1 MRTVMKLGV
10 AGVVGWAAGCVP
22 LSEHRALEQ
31 RFAEQEQYV
40 VQHKDQVREL
50 ERREQ
55 VVTLRSRE
63 QERQLELLRA
73 RLEKSET
80 LRQRLAEHQRPQPAE
95 SVPASAPRE
104 EAPAAPTVAGLE
116 VNPETHGL
124 VLESSLLF
132 PSGRWELR
140 TEGKAALDR
149 VVAKLNEPAFHERVI
164 RVDGH
169 TDDDPIQRS
178 KEHNQDNWELSSKR
192 ALAVLHYLEE
202 KGIDAGRLCFAGFG
216 QHRPFATGTD
226 NAAKARNRRVEIVVL
241 ER

>member
-1 MRTVMKLGV
+1 MMKTIMRLGV
-10 AGVVGWAAGCVP
+10 AGVLGWATGCVP
-22 LSEHRALEQ
+22 LSEHQALEQ

-80 LRQRLAEHQRPQPAE
+80 LRQRLQERQHQQPE
-95 SVPASAPRE
+95 TVPASAPRD
-104 EAPAAPTVAGLE
+104 EAPTPTVAGLE

-140 TEGKAALDR
+140 VEGKAALDR

-178 KEHNQDNWELSSKR
+178 RDRNQDNWDLSSKR

-202 KGIDAGRLCFAGFG
+202 KGIDSGRLCFAGFG

-226 NAAKARNRRVEIVVL
+226 NTTKARNRRVEIVLL

>member
-1 MRTVMKLGV
+1 MKVIVKLGV
-10 AGVVGWAAGCVP
+10 CAVLGWAAGCVP
-22 LSEHRALEQ
+22 LSEHQALEK

-80 LRQRLAEHQRPQPAE
+80 LRQRLAQQRQTQE
-95 SVPASAPRE
+95 TVPASAPRE
-104 EAPAAPTVAGLE
+104 EAPGPTVAGLE

-132 PSGRWELR
+132 PSGRWELKS
-140 TEGKAALDR
+140 EGKAALDR
-149 VVAKLNEPAFHERVI
+149 VVAKLNEPAFRERVI

-169 TDDDPIQRS
+169 TDDDQINRS
-178 KEHNQDNWELSSKR
+178 RDKNPGNWDLSSKR

-202 KGIDAGRLCFAGFG
+202 KGIDAGRLFFAGFG
-216 QHRPFATGTD
+216 QHRPFANGAD
-226 NAAKARNRRVEIVVL
+226 NGAKARNRRVEIVVL